1 MVARDPDLPQP
12 RHDLPLP
19 AHRRSDEVRSGSTGP
34 ASTSGTCPTPATSAS
49 SRTRARRRSG
59 RWGRSSTRSSPTAS
73 PARRRPTEHATPD
86 WAIPAAWSD
95 PVDISPK
102 GVAHQLYGGDL
113 DGITEHLD
121 HLESLGVDVVYLT
134 PFFPARSNHRYDASS
149 FEQIDPLLGG
159 APALRRLTK
168 AAHERGMK
176 VMGDFTTNHTGN
188 AHEWFLKA
196 AGPGGKNT
204 PERDYYIWEDGTYVA
219 WLGVPSLPKLNHL
232 NAALRHRIFE
242 DPRGR
247 RPQVAGPLGRA
258 RRVARRRR
266 QHDGP
271 LARHRRQPRR
281 RPPDARRHGPGGP
294 GRAARRGALPRLHA
308 RHAR

>member
-1 MVARDPDLPQP
+1 MPDASDFRLVA
-12 RHDLPLP
+12 H
-19 AHRRSDEVRSGSTGP
+19 
-34 ASTSGTCPTPATSAS
+34 
-49 SRTRARRRSG
+49 
-59 RWGRSSTRSSPTAS
+59 AS
-73 PARRRPTEHATPD
+73 PPPEWALGSVVYQIFPDRFARSKEPTGTRRPTGP
-86 WAIPAAWSD
+86 
-95 PVDISPK
+95 SPPR
-102 GVAHQLYGGDL
+102 GPTRSTSAPRASPTRLYGGDL

-121 HLESLGVDVVYLT
+121 HLESLGVDVVYMT

-219 WLGVPSLPKLNHL
+219 WLGVPSLPKAQPPQRRAAPPHL
-232 NAALRHRIFE
+232 
-242 DPRGR
+242 RGPPGGR
-247 RPQVAGPLGRA
+247 TQVARPVGRA
-258 RRVARRRR
+258 RRVARGRRE
-266 QHDGP
+266 HDGP
-271 LARHRRQPRR
+271 VARHRRQPRR
-281 RPPDARRHGPGGP
+281 GPADA
-294 GRAARRGALPRLHA
+294 
-308 RHAR
+308 